1 MKHSMHRRLRAAA
14 PGRSQARP
22 APLLEGGLDVT
33 GERGAAIR
41 RLMKHSMHRR
51 LRAAAPG
58 RSQAR
63 PAPPTY
69 PASGV
74 LP

>member
-1 MKHSMHRRLRAAA
+1 M
-14 PGRSQARP
+14 
-22 APLLEGGLDVT
+22 
-33 GERGAAIR
+33 R

-63 PAPPTY
+63 PTPLLEGGSTY